1 MPTTTKIAVNKMLG
15 KIKLL
20 SQNSAKPSGINDKKE
35 IVSITP
41 LAKSKEPGIIFSALS
56 LETKIGMI
64 PIIVDNPANVVI
76 KKLTIIE
83 FILNNM
89 KKRNKQC
96 INTAYFFIYSFF
108 SNSGITSLPRD
119 IK

>member
-1 MPTTTKIAVNKMLG
+1 MLG

-41 LAKSKEPGIIFSALS
+41 LAKSKEEGIIFSALS
-56 LETKIGMI
+56 LETKIGMT

-76 KKLTIIE
+76 KKLIIIIE

-96 INTAYFFIYSFF
+96 INIAYFFIYSFF

>member
-41 LAKSKEPGIIFSALS
+41 LANKKQQGNIFSS
-56 LETKIGMI
+56 LNFLIKIGTT
-64 PIIVDNPANVVI
+64 PKRVDNPENIVI

-83 FILNNM
+83 FIIIYM
-89 KKRNKQC
+89 KKK
-96 INTAYFFIYSFF
+96 IENTNF
-108 SNSGITSLPRD
+108 LPF
-119 IK
+119 